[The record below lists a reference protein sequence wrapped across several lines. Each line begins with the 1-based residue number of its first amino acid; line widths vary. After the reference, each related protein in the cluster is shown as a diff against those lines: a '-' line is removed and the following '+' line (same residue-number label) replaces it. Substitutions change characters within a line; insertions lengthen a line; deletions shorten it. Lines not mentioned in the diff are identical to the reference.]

1 MRSALGLKT
10 QKSSVSFAYGDKG
23 LGDEEGT
30 GTMGD
35 QKRQKDSFS
44 SATSSSDATAHAKQL
59 MRKFLD
65 GELGATPHTNS
76 GVHMR
81 RKPVRAR

>member
-10 QKSSVSFAYGDKG
+10 QKSSVSFAYDKR
-23 LGDEEGT
+23 LDDEEGT
-30 GTMGD
+30 GTAGG
-35 QKRQKDSFS
+35 KRQKDSFS

-65 GELGATPHTNS
+65 GELGATPHTNP
-76 GVHMR
+76 GIHMR